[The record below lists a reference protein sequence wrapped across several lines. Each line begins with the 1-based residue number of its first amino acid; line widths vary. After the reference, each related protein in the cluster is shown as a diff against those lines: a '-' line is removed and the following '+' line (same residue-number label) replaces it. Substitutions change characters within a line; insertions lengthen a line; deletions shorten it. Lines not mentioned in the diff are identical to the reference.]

1 MKTRE
6 ANLFR
11 VVAAMYEIVNINYKM
26 IPEDLNAYQ
35 KGFLNEVYNSLG
47 GKQDVPP
54 LNFGRWDIVTKD
66 FIIELDE
73 EQHFNRYRKKTLDS
87 SLYDNHPWFDIEN
100 YKKYCTEKESEC
112 KKKAQH
118 GGYWANASTEK
129 QFGKASEEGDLS
141 GNGSPRWKQ
150 RAFYDFCRDLYSI
163 VFEIPVYRFSIYD
176 VFNMNNTNIE
186 LGKALE
192 NGNNPAIKFYVAKQ
206 IKTKV

>member
-11 VVAAMYEIVNINYKM
+11 VVAEMYEIVNINYKM
-26 IPEDLNAYQ
+26 IPEDLNASQ

-87 SLYDNHPWFDIEN
+87 SLYDNYPWFDIEK
-100 YKKYCTEKESEC
+100 YKIYCTEKESEC
-112 KKKAQH
+112 KKKAKH

-129 QFGKASEEGDLS
+129 QFGKASEKGDLS

-163 VFEIPVYRFSIYD
+163 VFEIPVYRFSVYD
-176 VFNMNNTNIE
+176 ELIFKGNEIGLGFVLEQNNI
-186 LGKALE
+186 
-192 NGNNPAIKFYVAKQ
+192 PAINLFINSKIEY
-206 IKTKV
+206 